1 VKTVRGKWSGGSR
14 IKQLCS
20 DLGLKRVDFATSL
33 EISYDRLLAYI
44 SGKTEPSPEFFRKLV
59 DVYPDVDLKW
69 LITGVPGQRKAEHKI
84 PIVDSIQ
91 AGTLTSSIQGDQVR
105 GYWTPRL
112 QEEGLFALEVR
123 GNSMYPEIQEG
134 DIAICSPSEP
144 FLSGHI
150 YAVGTKDYS
159 YTLKRLF
166 RRKDG
171 YDLVPSNPDHPSV
184 FVAQEDLLQ
193 IVRVVELVRTLA

>member
-1 VKTVRGKWSGGSR
+1 VKTVRGKWTGGPR
-14 IKQLCS
+14 IKQLCT

-59 DVYPDVDLKW
+59 EVYPEVDLQW
-69 LITGVPGQRKAEHKI
+69 LIAGVAGQSNAEYKI

-91 AGTLTSSIQGDQVR
+91 AGSLTPSIQGDQVR
-105 GYWTPRL
+105 GYWTPRN
-112 QEEGLFALEVR
+112 QEEGLFGLEVR
-123 GNSMYPEIQEG
+123 GNSMYPEIQDG

-166 RRKDG
+166 KRTGG
-171 YDLVPSNPDHPSV
+171 YDLVPSNPDHLSV

-193 IVRVVELVRTLA
+193 IVRVVELVRTLS